1 MPTCKTQFKY
11 VCDSKSKLDALELSI
26 ESFKKSFVQNYINYQ
41 KNVNKQITANRPET
55 PTEVS
60 NPNYNQLLSI
70 FTQLETLKNEVT
82 SRISENSI
90 LMQKIDASI
99 AKNKKVTSAVSSQM
113 TSLTNKADGSR
124 QAYKDSLGL
133 YRRDV
138 FKNFA
143 FLFASGGII
152 YVTRQVF
159 MESAT

>member
-90 LMQKIDASI
+90 LMQKIDVSI
-99 AKNKKVTSAVSSQM
+99 AKNKKVTIAVS
-113 TSLTNKADGSR
+113 
-124 QAYKDSLGL
+124 
-133 YRRDV
+133 
-138 FKNFA
+138 
-143 FLFASGGII
+143 
-152 YVTRQVF
+152 
-159 MESAT
+159 